1 MQIEFEHFEAVCV
14 YAFRHSFNIIDTVTH
29 VVLYDAV
36 VFNSLFLLLINSFS
50 SMVTHNNVNDNI
62 YSVLKTQVLFRA

>member
-1 MQIEFEHFEAVCV
+1 MQIELKHFEAVCV

-36 VFNSLFLLLINSFS
+36 VFNSLFLLLILS
-50 SMVTHNNVNDNI
+50 SESH
-62 YSVLKTQVLFRA
+62 